1 MTQISADSSAAQ
13 QPKPA
18 DPAADP
24 LLAWEAP
31 KRKRGRPKKSEISE
45 NHLSNAERH
54 QRKLTREQEFVKRV
68 TPAAIKYCVAIA
80 NGARAREAVAIAKV
94 PYSDISKALWYSPY
108 LKQLL
113 SEAIAERDR
122 KRSEELHDE
131 VFHRAVNGHPEPMVS
146 AGRKVCNRT
155 VRSDRL
161 LELLYKCEHPEIFIH
176 KIEGNVNV
184 TARTI
189 TDIVAELE
197 NKTPIGTNKPTV
209 YLNPAPEKPGDKTIP
224 ERVLDAVLE
233 DLPPEPPPPPPG
245 DED

>member
-1 MTQISADSSAAQ
+1 MTQISADASAAQ
-13 QPKPA
+13 QPKPI

-54 QRKLTREQEFVKRV
+54 ERKLTREQEFVKRV
-68 TPAAIKYCVAIA
+68 TPAVVKYCVAIA
-80 NGARAREAVAIAKV
+80 NGARAREALAIAKI
-94 PYSDISKALWYSPY
+94 PWTDISKGMWFSPY
-108 LKQLL
+108 LKKLME
-113 SEAIAERDR
+113 EAIAERDR

-131 VFHRAVNGHPEPMVS
+131 IYHRAVNGHQEPMVS
-146 AGRKVCNRT
+146 AGRKVCTRT

-161 LELLYKCEHPEIFIH
+161 AELLFKCEHPDLFIH
-176 KIEGNVNV
+176 KIEGNVNI

-197 NKTPIGTNKPTV
+197 SKTPIGTNKPTV
-209 YLNPAPEKPGDKTIP
+209 FLNPASEKPDEKTIP

-233 DLPPEPPPPPPG
+233 DIPPEPPPPQSS
-245 DED
+245 DKD